1 MNKREHERAEMIA
14 KDSVPSGAPAA
25 ADPPSG
31 TVPQETSASDV
42 GISEQERRL
51 LAEMEDLKNTLVR
64 RQADFENYRKRIERE
79 RQQDRHRG
87 VESFVESLLPVLDGF
102 ERALAVHGD
111 AVYEEH
117 RKGFLLIDRQL
128 RDILAKRGLER
139 IEAEGKTFDPFLHH
153 AVDRVE
159 SEQYPDGTILEV
171 LQTGYRFHDRV
182 LRPAMVRV
190 ATHPAA
196 RAVN

>member
-14 KDSVPSGAPAA
+14 KDSVPAGASAPV
-25 ADPPSG
+25 DPPSG
-31 TVPQETSASDV
+31 TVPRETSASDV

-159 SEQYPDGTILEV
+159 SEKYPDGTILEV

>member
-1 MNKREHERAEMIA
+1 MLIKQVN
-14 KDSVPSGAPAA
+14 D
-25 ADPPSG
+25 
-31 TVPQETSASDV
+31 Q
-42 GISEQERRL
+42 
-51 LAEMEDLKNTLVR
+51 
-64 RQADFENYRKRIERE
+64 RE

-159 SEQYPDGTILEV
+159 SEKYPDGTILEV